1 MGQFLF
7 DQYSLL
13 HFAVGIIAYF
23 FGIDSSLFFFLHA
36 LFEWAE
42 NTENGMFVI
51 NRYIKVW
58 PGGKPRAD
66 SILNRLGDTIAAML
80 GWFIA
85 YVLSNIGIREKWYP

>member
-36 LFEWAE
+36 LFEWVE
-42 NTENGMFVI
+42 NTEKGMFVI

-58 PGGKPRAD
+58 PGGKPAAD
-66 SILNRLGDTIAAML
+66 SILNRIGDTISAML

-85 YVLSNIGIREKWYP
+85 YIVTEIGKRKKWY